1 MLDWEQGGNRN
12 MADEQHIDAQDIY
25 GIIGDEGF
33 AKLVAGFYQ
42 QVAEDDI
49 LRPMYPEE
57 DLKPAARR
65 LQLFLMQYFGGPMIY
80 AQERGHPRLRMR
92 HMPFKIDGAARDRW
106 VKHMLAA
113 LDEADFPLDVTAI
126 MREYFEQGASF
137 LMNQHPPSSTI
148 KPNN

>member
-1 MLDWEQGGNRN
+1 MT
-12 MADEQHIDAQDIY
+12 DEQHIDAQDIY

-42 QVAEDDI
+42 YVAEDEL

-80 AQERGHPRLRMR
+80 SQERGHPRLRMR

-106 VKHMLAA
+106 VKHMRASLE
-113 LDEADFPLDVTAI
+113 EANFPPAVTTI

-137 LMNQHPPSSTI
+137 LMNQHPPNSSITL
-148 KPNN
+148 NN